1 MRIGG
6 LPMCI
11 RRMLV
16 RLGRVFMSGL
26 VVVLPML
33 FRSGAMGFR
42 GVFVVCRGFRMSFLG
57 HWQFS

>member
-1 MRIGG
+1 
-6 LPMCI
+6 
-11 RRMLV
+11 
-16 RLGRVFMSGL
+16 MSGL